1 MSRRIAKK
9 KTLFTV
15 PTSPGETPALRGGRC
30 SCGHVFFPPQQLGCD
45 VCGAAGA
52 AIEIVELAGGGI
64 LRTFATAHRQ
74 KRPGST
80 APLIFGTVLLD
91 DGPAVEVVIDAE
103 DEAFLAAGQRVHAR
117 LVEVGE
123 DEDGHTLVDC
133 FFASEG
139 AA

>member
-15 PTSPGETPALRGGRC
+15 PASPDEAPALRGGRC
-30 SCGHVFFPPQQLGCD
+30 RCGHVFFPPQQLGCD
-45 VCGAAGA
+45 VCGAAGD
-52 AIEIVELAGGGI
+52 AIEIVDLAGAGT
-64 LRTFATAHRQ
+64 LRTYATAHRQ
-74 KRPGST
+74 QRPGSS

-103 DEAFLAAGQRVHAR
+103 DEAVLAVGQTVRAR

-133 FFASEG
+133 FFAPEG
-139 AA
+139 AR